1 MDQFSK
7 QPLLD
12 LQSCHILRGKV
23 TIGPVQGMPPEE
35 VSVGRISFDTFLYWG
50 RSVTRYHIR
59 YRKAEKWLNRFHI
72 LGGLFFATGFLTLSI
87 WLASTHSVMDDIVTS
102 KFWTS
107 QNTIAFLFWV
117 SMVFFSYVI
126 YRTIVLR
133 VTPEVVDIKKSKTS
147 KDISE
152 ALVYPME
159 KKTLSSSQTKDI
171 SATFTEEAHKAIEEA
186 YQIADRHGDRVVNT
200 FHLFYALLGTD
211 QAVSVLLRLGI
222 SPKHVQAEFAK
233 LFSSQ
238 VSDTIAPML
247 SKEVLGI
254 LFYAYENAKVV
265 RQEYVHV
272 TELLLATVNQS
283 EQIQEFLYD
292 ANVDKNKLANVIEWM
307 RVRERS
313 RRRYIAFR
321 KIAAHRSKHGMDRA
335 MTAVATP
342 FLNSFS
348 QDITLSAKMG
358 YLAPCVA
365 RDKEIE
371 EIFRIVDGGAQ
382 SIVLVGE
389 SGVGKMSIVEGI
401 ANRMVEEDVPERLK
415 DKRLVQLSV
424 SSLLAGTTVSGAQER
439 LIHMMNEIGKARN
452 IILFINNIHEL
463 MGGDGKGAGLDVSG
477 TLAEYLRDG
486 RFLTVAT
493 TTTDG
498 FNRHI
503 LQSELGSSLAKV
515 MINEM
520 DENQAIQ
527 VLESKVGGLE
537 YKHGIFFS
545 YDAIA
550 TTVRLSKQF
559 LHDQRIPENA
569 IGLMTEAASFVR
581 NKKGEHQLVM
591 SDDIGILISE
601 KTGIPVTNL
610 SQDES
615 TKLLHLE
622 EEMHMRVVG
631 QHDAVVLVANA
642 LRRARADMRSKGRPI
657 ANFLF
662 LGPTGVG
669 KTELAKTIAE
679 VYFGGEQRMI
689 RLDMS
694 EFQDRSG
701 IYRLIGQPG
710 QQGTG
715 MLTEAVRQNPF
726 ALVLLDEL
734 EKADKD
740 ILNLFLQVFD
750 DGRLTDSTGRVIDFT
765 NTIIIATSNAGTE
778 YASRELAS
786 GKPLED
792 VRQALIRDE
801 LKQYYRPEFIN
812 RFDSVVLFKP
822 LNREEIKHI
831 SELML
836 KRVAKDLETRGVFL
850 RIDPNALESLAD
862 IGFDPQFGARPMRRA
877 IQEHVENKLA
887 ELILSNSLQRRDT
900 VVIGGGMSI
909 EVEHGA

>member
-1 MDQFSK
+1 MQFAK
-7 QPLLD
+7 QSLVELEP
-12 LQSCHILRGKV
+12 CHVRRGKV
-23 TIGPVQGMPPEE
+23 TVGPIAGMSPEE
-35 VSVGRISFDTFLYWG
+35 LSVGHISFDTFLYWG
-50 RSVTRYHIR
+50 RSITRYHIR

-72 LGGLFFATGFLTLSI
+72 IGGTFFALGFLGISF
-87 WLASTHSVMDDIVTS
+87 WLASSRRAFDDIFTVD
-102 KFWTS
+102 FWTG
-107 QNTIAFLFWV
+107 QNSMAFFFWIAII
-117 SMVFFSYVI
+117 FFSYVL
-126 YRTIVLR
+126 YRTVVLR
-133 VTPEVVDIKKSKTS
+133 VNPEVVDIRKSKKSGEVAAT
-147 KDISE
+147 
-152 ALVYPME
+152 LVYPMQ
-159 KKTLSSSQTKDI
+159 KTVLSPSQTKDI
-171 SATFTEEAHKAIEEA
+171 ARTFTHEAHRTIEEA
-186 YQIADRHGDRVVNT
+186 YMIADRHGDRIVT
-200 FHLFYALLGTD
+200 PLHLFYALLSTD
-211 QAVSVLLRLGI
+211 QVVSVFLRLGI
-222 SPKHVQAEFAK
+222 PPKHIQSEFAA
-233 LFSSQ
+233 LFSSKS
-238 VSDTIAPML
+238 VDSIAPLL
-247 SKEVLGI
+247 SKEVLSI
-254 LFYAYENAKVV
+254 LFYAYENAKTV

-307 RVRERS
+307 RIRERM
-313 RRRYIAFR
+313 RRRYVAFR
-321 KIAAHRSKHGMDRA
+321 KAAAHRSKHGMDRA

-348 QDITLSAKMG
+348 QDMTLAAKMG
-358 YLAPCVA
+358 HLAPCVA
-365 RDKEIE
+365 RDKEIDD
-371 EIFRIVDGGAQ
+371 IFRIVDGGAQ

-389 SGVGKMSIVEGI
+389 SGVGKMSIIEGI
-401 ANRMVEEDVPERLK
+401 AQMMVEEDVPDRLK

-463 MGGDGKGAGLDVSG
+463 MGGDGKEAGLDVSG
-477 TLAEYLRDG
+477 TLAEFLRDG
-486 RFLTVAT
+486 QFLTIAT

-503 LQSELGSSLAKV
+503 LNSELGSSLAKV

-520 DENQAIQ
+520 EENQAIQ
-527 VLESKVGGLE
+527 VLESKVGMLE
-537 YKHGIFFS
+537 YKHSIFFS

-550 TTVRLSKQF
+550 TSAKLSKQF

-569 IGLMTEAASFVR
+569 IGLITEAASYVR
-581 NKKGEHQLVM
+581 NKKGEHNLVT
-591 SDDIGILISE
+591 SDDIALLISE

-615 TKLLHLE
+615 SKLLHLE
-622 EEMHMRVVG
+622 EEMHLRVIG

-642 LRRARADMRSKGRPI
+642 LRRARADIRSKNRPI

-669 KTELAKTIAE
+669 KTELAKTIAD
-679 VYFGGEQRMI
+679 VYFGGEQRMV

-694 EFQDRSG
+694 EYQDRSG

-715 MLTEAVRQNPF
+715 VLTEAVRQNPF
-726 ALVLLDEL
+726 SLVLLDEL

-778 YASRELAS
+778 YASKELAS
-786 GKPLED
+786 GKALED

-812 RFDSVVLFKP
+812 RFDGVVLFKP
-822 LNREEIKHI
+822 LNRDEIKHI
-831 SELML
+831 AELML
-836 KRVAKDLETRGVFL
+836 KRVAKDLEVRGVFL
-850 RIDPNALESLAD
+850 RVEPAALEALAD
-862 IGFDPQFGARPMRRA
+862 VGFDPQFGARPMRRA
-877 IQEHVENKLA
+877 IQEHVENTLA
-887 ELILSNSLQRRDT
+887 EMVLSGKFNRRDT
-900 VVIGGGMSI
+900 VVIGAGLGI
-909 EVEHGA
+909 WVEQK

>member
-1 MDQFSK
+1 MQFTK
-7 QPLLD
+7 QPLIELEP
-12 LQSCHILRGKV
+12 CHIRRGKV
-23 TIGPVQGMPPEE
+23 TIGPITGMSPELL
-35 VSVGRISFDTFLYWG
+35 SMGHISFDTFLYWG

-72 LGGLFFATGFLTLSI
+72 IGATFFGLTFLGISFWFASSRRAF
-87 WLASTHSVMDDIVTS
+87 DDVFTVD
-102 KFWTS
+102 FWTG
-107 QNTIAFLFWV
+107 QNSITFFFWV
-117 SMVFFSYVI
+117 AVMFFSYVL

-133 VTPEVVDIKKSKTS
+133 VHPEVVQLRTPKGG
-147 KDISE
+147 
-152 ALVYPME
+152 APAAGLVYPDQ
-159 KKTLSSSQTKDI
+159 KKVLASSHTKDI
-171 SATFTEEAHKAIEEA
+171 SATFTEEAHHAIEEA
-186 YQIADRHGDRVVNT
+186 YRVADLHGDRIVT
-200 FHLFYALLGTD
+200 PFHLFYALIGTD
-211 QAVSVLLRLGI
+211 QAVSVFLRLGVP
-222 SPKHVQAEFAK
+222 PKHVQSAFAALLTSK
-233 LFSSQ
+233 SADS
-238 VSDTIAPML
+238 IAPLL
-247 SKEVLGI
+247 SKEVLSI
-254 LFYAYENAKVV
+254 LFYAYENAKTV

-292 ANVDKNKLANVIEWM
+292 ANVDNNKLANVIEWM
-307 RVRERS
+307 RVRERM
-313 RRRYIAFR
+313 RRRYTAFR
-321 KIAAHRSKHGMDRA
+321 KAAAHRSKHGMDRA

-348 QDITLSAKMG
+348 QDMTLLAKMG
-358 YLAPCVA
+358 HLAPCVA
-365 RDKEIE
+365 RDKEID

-389 SGVGKMSIVEGI
+389 AGVGKMTIIEGI
-401 ANRMVEEDVPERLK
+401 AQRMVEEDVPARLK

-439 LIHMMNEIGKARN
+439 LIHMMNEVGKARN

-477 TLAEYLRDG
+477 TLAEFLRDG
-486 RFLTVAT
+486 QFLTIAT

-503 LQSELGSSLAKV
+503 LNSELGSSLAKV
-515 MINEM
+515 AINEM
-520 DENQAIQ
+520 EENQAIQ
-527 VLESKVGGLE
+527 VLESKVGMLE
-537 YKHGIFFS
+537 YKHNIFFS

-550 TTVRLSKQF
+550 TGVKLSKQF

-569 IGLMTEAASFVR
+569 IGLITEAASFVR
-581 NKKGEHQLVM
+581 NKKGEHTLVTT
-591 SDDIGILISE
+591 DDVALLISE

-610 SQDES
+610 SADES
-615 TKLLHLE
+615 SKLLHLE
-622 EEMHMRVVG
+622 EEMHLRVIG

-642 LRRARADMRSKGRPI
+642 LRRARADIRSKNRPI

-679 VYFGGEQRMI
+679 VYFGGEERMI

-715 MLTEAVRQNPF
+715 SLTEAVRQNPF
-726 ALVLLDEL
+726 SLVLLDEL

-778 YASRELAS
+778 YASRELAA
-786 GKPLED
+786 GKALED
-792 VRQALIRDE
+792 VRQALVREE

-812 RFDSVVLFKP
+812 RFDGVVLFKP

-831 SELML
+831 AELML

-850 RIDPNALESLAD
+850 RVEPAALEALAD
-862 IGFDPQFGARPMRRA
+862 VGFDPQFGARPMRRA
-877 IQEHVENKLA
+877 IQEHVENTLA
-887 ELILSNSLQRRDT
+887 EMVLSGKFNRRDT
-900 VVIGGGMSI
+900 VVIGAGLGI
-909 EVEHGA
+909 WVEHK